1 MFKKLITILI
11 SMVLVLSLGSMVSA
25 QETFTIGYQ
34 VQDLG
39 NQYWITLADGV
50 KDKAAEMDNVEV
62 TVRDA
67 RTDPAVEL
75 SNVQD
80 LITQGIDLLLLSPWD
95 SNSGATVVEEANKAG
110 IPVIVLDIGV
120 SSGDI
125 ESFLVSNN
133 YGGGQKAGEYMA
145 ELLEGEGQVGH
156 IQCQPGYELLDARGN
171 GFVDVVTEEGI
182 EVVATQPGDSQRS
195 KGMTVMQN
203 MATANPDIDGVF
215 CENDEMALGAL
226 EALNSSR
233 MLDQVEVIGFDGTDE
248 AIQAVKEGR
257 MTATVAQQPYKM
269 GQMGVELAVEV
280 LNGNDIENEIQV
292 PVQLIT
298 KENVD
303 EFIDC
308 LLYTSPSPR
317 D

>member
-303 EFIDC
+303 EFIE
-308 LLYTSPSPR
+308 
-317 D
+317 

>member
-1 MFKKLITILI
+1 MFKKLVTILI
-11 SMVLVLSLGSMVSA
+11 SMFLVLSLGSMVSA

-62 TVRDA
+62 KVRDA

-215 CENDEMALGAL
+215 CENDEMALGAI

-280 LNGNDIENEIQV
+280 LNGNDIKSEIQV

-303 EFIDC
+303 EFIE
-308 LLYTSPSPR
+308 
-317 D
+317 

>member
-1 MFKKLITILI
+1 MFKKIITILI
-11 SMVLVLSLGSMVSA
+11 SMVLILSLGSMVSA

-39 NQYWITLADGV
+39 NQYWITLAEGV

-62 TVRDA
+62 KVRDA

-95 SNSGATVVEEANKAG
+95 SNSGATVVKEANKAG

-120 SSGDI
+120 SGGDI

-133 YGGGQKAGEYMA
+133 YGGGKKAGEYMV
-145 ELLEGEGQVGH
+145 ELLGGEGQVGH

-171 GFVDVVTEEGI
+171 GFVDAVTATDI

-203 MATANPDIDGVF
+203 MITANPGIDGVF
-215 CENDEMALGAL
+215 CENDEMALGAVV
-226 EALNSSR
+226 ALNSAR
-233 MLDQVEVIGFDGTDE
+233 MSDQVEVIGFDGTDE

-257 MTATVAQQPYKM
+257 MAATVAQQPYKM

-280 LNGNDIENEIQV
+280 LKGNDIKDKIEV
-292 PVQLIT
+292 PVKLIT

-303 EFIDC
+303 EF
-308 LLYTSPSPR
+308 LE
-317 D
+317 